1 MVMMDKEV
9 LRSEAAHYRLLT
21 DQLKQDFGD
30 LDDETLKDTLEGL
43 SDLPDLIEE
52 IVRSSL
58 EDDALITGLKTRLD
72 DMNARL
78 SRLKARLERKRE
90 LATWAM
96 GSAGI
101 PRLDVADF
109 SAFLRQG
116 SVKLVVSDE
125 KQLPLAYLIPQPP
138 KIDRGLLLNALKR
151 GEAIDGAML
160 ATGEPHIAV
169 RTK

>member
-1 MVMMDKEV
+1 MMDKEV
-9 LRSEAAHYRLLT
+9 LRSEATHYRLLA
-21 DQLKQDFGD
+21 DQLRQDFTS
-30 LDDETLKDTLEGL
+30 LDDETLTDTLEGV
-43 SDLPDLIEE
+43 SDLPDMIAE

-58 EDDALITGLKTRLD
+58 EDDALIVGLKTRLD

-90 LATWAM
+90 LAAWAM

-116 SVKLVVSDE
+116 SVKLLVSDE
-125 KQLPLAYLIPQPP
+125 KNLPPAYLIPQPP
-138 KIDRGLLLNALKR
+138 KVDRGSLLNALKR
-151 GEAIDGAML
+151 GEVVEGAML
-160 ATGEPHIAV
+160 STGEPHIAV

>member
-1 MVMMDKEV
+1 MDKEV
-9 LRSEAAHYRLLT
+9 LRGEAAQYRLLA
-21 DQLKQDFGD
+21 DQLKQDFGE
-30 LDDETLKDTLEGL
+30 LDDDTLKDTLEGL
-43 SDLPDLIEE
+43 SDLPDMIEE

-58 EDDALITGLKTRLD
+58 EDDTLIIGLKTRLD

-78 SRLKARLERKRE
+78 SRLRTRLERKRE

-101 PRLDVADF
+101 PRLDVSDF

-116 SVKLVVSDE
+116 SVKVVISDE
-125 KQLPLAYLIPQPP
+125 QKIPPAYLIPQPS
-138 KIDRGLLLNALKR
+138 KVDRGSLLTALKR
-151 GEAIDGAML
+151 GDVIEGATL